1 MSDLKEYIC
10 YIDES
15 GDEGF
20 GKLKN
25 SERSNGQS
33 QWFALGAA
41 IVSKENDKLLPAWR
55 DEISALRRQSRT
67 RLIHFKDFN
76 HNQRKAACSLLSEK
90 AMGVCVLLS
99 NKATI
104 LDSSKKEIYKQKGH
118 LYNYLVR
125 YLLERVTECCSR
137 KAEQANAQARLK
149 VIFSRR
155 ANTDYQQMK
164 AYLTYIRD
172 GKEKFKP
179 VRSIDWNVFDPSN
192 LLVENHSIKA
202 GLQIA
207 DVVTSA
213 TFKAFEPDE
222 YGNTETGYASFLKN
236 RYIRSA
242 DGVLNNCGLT
252 IIPKGCTLL
261 QSQSDFITEMEGK
274 NVRAPGTLM
283 HIAKNAGAL

>member
-1 MSDLKEYIC
+1 
-10 YIDES
+10 
-15 GDEGF
+15 
-20 GKLKN
+20 
-25 SERSNGQS
+25 
-33 QWFALGAA
+33 
-41 IVSKENDKLLPAWR
+41 
-55 DEISALRRQSRT
+55 
-67 RLIHFKDFN
+67 
-76 HNQRKAACSLLSEK
+76 
-90 AMGVCVLLS
+90 
-99 NKATI
+99 
-104 LDSSKKEIYKQKGH
+104 
-118 LYNYLVR
+118 
-125 YLLERVTECCSR
+125 
-137 KAEQANAQARLK
+137 
-149 VIFSRR
+149 
-155 ANTDYQQMK
+155 
-164 AYLTYIRD
+164 
-172 GKEKFKP
+172 
-179 VRSIDWNVFDPSN
+179 